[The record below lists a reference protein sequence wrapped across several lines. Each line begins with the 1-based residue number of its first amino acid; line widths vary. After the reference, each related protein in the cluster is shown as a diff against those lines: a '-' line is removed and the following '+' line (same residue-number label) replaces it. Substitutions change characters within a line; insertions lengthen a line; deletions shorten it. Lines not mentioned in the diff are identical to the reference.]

1 MLCSHNIFLVLLM
14 TQEFGASYRIYY
26 RHMKESFKP
35 PVASVEKEDEGTFP
49 DAEGGHLSEV
59 QKEDLR
65 SLLSKVTS

>member
-1 MLCSHNIFLVLLM
+1 
-14 TQEFGASYRIYY
+14 
-26 RHMKESFKP
+26 MKESFKP